1 MCKLFKKEKENVF
14 REVMDSAKRTRQV
27 ISVYVK
33 NGYRIPG
40 YVIKMDDDTVVIES
54 VNGDIQMVRIDAIS
68 TVSGIDRGSVAMAI

>member
-40 YVIKMDDDTVVIES
+40 YVIKVDDDTVVIES

-68 TVSGIDRGSVAMAI
+68 TVSGIDRGNVAMAI

>member
-40 YVIKMDDDTVVIES
+40 YVIKVDDDTVVIES
-54 VNGDIQMVRIDAIS
+54 VNGDIQIVRLDAIS

>member
-14 REVMDSAKRTRQV
+14 REVMESAKRTRQV

-33 NGYRIPG
+33 NGYRIQG
-40 YVIKMDDDTVVIES
+40 YVIKVDDDTVVIES

>member
-14 REVMDSAKRTRQV
+14 KEVMESAKRTRQV

-40 YVIKMDDDTVVIES
+40 YVIKVDDDTVVIES

>member
-14 REVMDSAKRTRQV
+14 REVMESAKRTRQV

-40 YVIKMDDDTVVIES
+40 YVIKADDDTVVIES

>member
-14 REVMDSAKRTRQV
+14 KEVMDSAKRTRQV

-40 YVIKMDDDTVVIES
+40 YVIKLDDDTVVIES

>member
-27 ISVYVK
+27 ISVYVQ

-40 YVIKMDDDTVVIES
+40 YVIKVDDDTVVIES

>member
-14 REVMDSAKRTRQV
+14 REVMESAKRTRQV

-40 YVIKMDDDTVVIES
+40 YVIKVDDDTVVIES

-68 TVSGIDRGSVAMAI
+68 TVSGIDRGNVAMAI

>member
-1 MCKLFKKEKENVF
+1 MCKMFKKEKENVF

-40 YVIKMDDDTVVIES
+40 YVIKVDDDTVVIES

>member
-27 ISVYVK
+27 ISVYIK

-40 YVIKMDDDTVVIES
+40 YVIKVDDDTVVIES

>member
-40 YVIKMDDDTVVIES
+40 YVIKVDDDTVVIES

-68 TVSGIDRGSVAMAI
+68 TVSGIDRGSGAMAI

>member
-14 REVMDSAKRTRQV
+14 REVMESAKRTRQV

-40 YVIKMDDDTVVIES
+40 YVIKVDDDTVVIES

>member
-40 YVIKMDDDTVVIES
+40 YVIKVDDDTVVIES

-68 TVSGIDRGSVAMAI
+68 TVSGIDRGSLAMAI

>member
-40 YVIKMDDDTVVIES
+40 YVIKVDDDTVVIES
-54 VNGDIQMVRIDAIS
+54 INGDIQMVRIDAIS

>member
-14 REVMDSAKRTRQV
+14 KEVMDSAKRTRQV

-33 NGYRIPG
+33 NGYRISG
-40 YVIKMDDDTVVIES
+40 YVIKLDDDTVVIEGINS
-54 VNGDIQMVRIDAIS
+54 DIQMVRIDAIS

>member
-40 YVIKMDDDTVVIES
+40 YVIKVDDDTVVIES

>member
-1 MCKLFKKEKENVF
+1 MCKLFKREKENVF

-40 YVIKMDDDTVVIES
+40 YVIKVDDDTVVIES